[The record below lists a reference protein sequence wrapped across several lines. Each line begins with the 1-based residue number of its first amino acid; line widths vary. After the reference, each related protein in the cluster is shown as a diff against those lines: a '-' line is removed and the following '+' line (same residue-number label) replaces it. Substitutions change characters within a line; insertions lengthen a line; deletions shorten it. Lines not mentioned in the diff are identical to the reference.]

1 MIVTKI
7 IIEIEIFVEISHFW
21 VQLIKVLF
29 TKCLSADSAREK
41 TTKNRLYI
49 DLHQIWNILLVYQLG
64 QYRCQRR
71 ILEMFENQFPLL
83 QGNSQNN

>member
-7 IIEIEIFVEISHFW
+7 IIEIEIFVEISHFR

-49 DLHQIWNILLVYQLG
+49 DLHQIWNILYQLG
-64 QYRCQRR
+64 QYTRRCQRR

>member
-1 MIVTKI
+1 MIVTKL
-7 IIEIEIFVEISHFW
+7 IIEIEIFLEIFHFR

-41 TTKNRLYI
+41 PTKNRLYI
-49 DLHQIWNILLVYQLG
+49 NLHQIWNILYQPG